1 MHLSAYLRAVSSSG
15 VLANALASLPRS
27 GTDWAS
33 LRCPPD
39 SKSTLPTPTYG
50 DTDAVFTVC
59 TEELIHA
66 PVGRHHPFC
75 PCGFFTFHVLGY
87 STAHPFGGRAR
98 WLTRNCI

>member
-33 LRCPPD
+33 LRCPQD

-75 PCGFFTFHVLGY
+75 PCGFSPSMSSDIPRRIPLGG
-87 STAHPFGGRAR
+87 APGG
-98 WLTRNCI
+98 